1 VLSFYLVFAAAL
13 NVVPA
18 VAFPLTAMPS
28 FLSMPRAVVG
38 HLVATTSADAFV
50 FFSITA
56 LEGLVIIAF
65 GRRLAARLAAIV
77 QAGAV
82 LILLLTLMFMGPV
95 RDYTARAVTAGDP
108 NAPWLIVPLGWFL
121 GLYEFIAGSP
131 RAMMGTLALR
141 GLIAGVVPTAVTI
154 AIYGFGYQRLLA
166 RAVETPQRST
176 RSALSRAGARIVRTI
191 FIRRPEQQAI
201 ASFVLRA
208 IARSGRHSMMMS
220 LYVGGGL
227 ALILTTLISDIARL
241 GQQVLRDPMTSWT
254 VARVTPPLA
263 PLMVPLMLSAPLA
276 VGVRMLMTIPAEM
289 NARWVLQT
297 SALTPRRV
305 DAAVHKTMLLLVL
318 VPVLVV
324 APLSAGILWGSRM
337 AVAHAAFCGALT
349 LVLCELLLLGFRG
362 VPLARPY
369 VPGKARLHMLWA
381 AYLFGFLTYTYSMAG
396 LERALLESGG
406 LTYALRGAAVFVTIA
421 AGLWL
426 TRKLKIRELAELPY
440 EADIPNDEMFRGF
453 GLSEVYTAQAVAGR
467 LQDDIDDRR
476 HRPPGERIGGVVVA
490 PENRAG

>member
-1 VLSFYLVFAAAL
+1 
-13 NVVPA
+13 
-18 VAFPLTAMPS
+18 
-28 FLSMPRAVVG
+28 
-38 HLVATTSADAFV
+38 
-50 FFSITA
+50 
-56 LEGLVIIAF
+56 
-65 GRRLAARLAAIV
+65 
-77 QAGAV
+77 
-82 LILLLTLMFMGPV
+82 
-95 RDYTARAVTAGDP
+95 
-108 NAPWLIVPLGWFL
+108 
-121 GLYEFIAGSP
+121 
-131 RAMMGTLALR
+131 
-141 GLIAGVVPTAVTI
+141 
-154 AIYGFGYQRLLA
+154 
-166 RAVETPQRST
+166 
-176 RSALSRAGARIVRTI
+176 
-191 FIRRPEQQAI
+191 
-201 ASFVLRA
+201 
-208 IARSGRHSMMMS
+208 
-220 LYVGGGL
+220 
-227 ALILTTLISDIARL
+227 
-241 GQQVLRDPMTSWT
+241 
-254 VARVTPPLA
+254 
-263 PLMVPLMLSAPLA
+263 
-276 VGVRMLMTIPAEM
+276 
-289 NARWVLQT
+289 
-297 SALTPRRV
+297 V